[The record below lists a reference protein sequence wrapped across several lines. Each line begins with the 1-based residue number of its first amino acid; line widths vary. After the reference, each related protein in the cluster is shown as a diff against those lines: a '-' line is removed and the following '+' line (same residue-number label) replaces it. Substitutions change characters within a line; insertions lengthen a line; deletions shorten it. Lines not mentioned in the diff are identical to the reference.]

1 MEQEE
6 FFSSFYSLKKLK
18 DYIVQIVCVSDEE
31 TEAQRSQVTCLKAH
45 SLLTG
50 QNTGNLFTD
59 PVRALAT
66 ELRTFLQKAFKYLDE
81 SSHVVKPT

>member
-1 MEQEE
+1 MEQEK

-50 QNTGNLFTD
+50 QNTGNLIYGSRPCSCHRIAYFFTEGFQI
-59 PVRALAT
+59 PR
-66 ELRTFLQKAFKYLDE
+66 
-81 SSHVVKPT
+81 